1 MTKMS
6 HGRKSGTRKLLT
18 KSRKDKNKNMITK
31 IMQDIGPGDR
41 VCIDV
46 EPSIESG
53 MVPVTRFQGLTGKVI
68 GKQGRCYV
76 VEIKCGGKLKKII
89 TGSAHLKKVS

>member
-6 HGRKSGTRKLLT
+6 RGRKSGTRKLLT

-31 IMQDIGPGDR
+31 IMQDIEPGDR
-41 VCIDV
+41 VCVDV

-53 MVPVTRFQGLTGKVI
+53 MVPVKRFQGLMGKVI

-76 VEIKCGGKLKKII
+76 VEIKCGGKLKKVI
-89 TGSAHLKKVS
+89 TGASHLKKIS